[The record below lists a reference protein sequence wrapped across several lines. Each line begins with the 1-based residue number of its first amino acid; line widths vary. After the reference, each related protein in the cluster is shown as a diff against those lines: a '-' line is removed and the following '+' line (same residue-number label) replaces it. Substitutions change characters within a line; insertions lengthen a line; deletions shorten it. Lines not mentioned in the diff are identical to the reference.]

1 MNCLRKLELIDLIS
15 FKMLTRSCHI
25 CWTQS
30 PVGVVLD
37 ASHHDVNMTF
47 SFRGT
52 GTLSIA
58 ILIVGKRFQQPTTAV
73 MEPKAFAG
81 DLSICNVHLS
91 TLHSTLQFVLDVKL
105 FTIFGRKQQLLMKSD
120 TLGGIRVEN
129 YAAFFIKM
137 CPPDVQ
143 VLFQRCNTLCNE
155 NCAHITNRSCNCSS
169 FLY

>member
-1 MNCLRKLELIDLIS
+1 
-15 FKMLTRSCHI
+15 
-25 CWTQS
+25 
-30 PVGVVLD
+30 
-37 ASHHDVNMTF
+37 
-47 SFRGT
+47 
-52 GTLSIA
+52 
-58 ILIVGKRFQQPTTAV
+58 

-91 TLHSTLQFVLDVKL
+91 ALHSTLQFVLDVKL

-155 NCAHITNRSCNCSS
+155 NCTHIKNRSCNCSS
-169 FLY
+169 FLYHLIFHASMATSVVSCGEGKSMEKTAGIHHLWCLKE